1 VTDGDGVISGRPRL
15 YGGVE
20 TGGTKVACLLG
31 SGPDDIVAETRFET
45 GSPEATV
52 AQIVAFFAA
61 HERPDAVGVGA
72 FGPIGVDPGA
82 ADWGVLGR
90 TPKPGWSGFGLGPE
104 LARRTGLAVALD
116 TDVNAAAL
124 GELRWGA
131 GVGCSSVAFLTV
143 GTGIGA
149 GFVVDGRPLHGLL
162 HPEAGHMRIPHSL
175 ARDPFPGACPFHG
188 DCWEGL
194 ASGAA
199 MAARWGVTGAELAPG
214 HPGWE
219 LEAEYLAAG
228 IANLVMI
235 VSPQR
240 FIVGGGVLGHPGLL
254 DLVRERVASLLAGY
268 LGTELLGAR
277 ISEYLVA
284 PGLGER
290 AGTLGALALALALV
304 AEESPRR

>member
-1 VTDGDGVISGRPRL
+1 VITGRPRL

-31 SGPDDIVAETRFET
+31 SGPDDIVAETRFAT
-45 GSPEATV
+45 GSPEQTI
-52 AQIVAFFAA
+52 AQIVAFFAGY
-61 HERPDAVGVGA
+61 ERPHAVGVGA

-82 ADWGVLGR
+82 ADWGVLGH
-90 TPKPGWSGFGLGPE
+90 TPKPGWSGVGLGPE
-104 LARRTGLAVALD
+104 LTRRTGLPVALD

-124 GELRWGA
+124 GEQRWGA

-162 HPEAGHMRIPHSL
+162 HPEAGHMRIPHAL

-199 MAARWGVTGAELAPG
+199 MAARWGVPGAALAAG
-214 HPGWE
+214 HPGWG
-219 LEAEYLAAG
+219 LEADYLAAG
-228 IANLVMI
+228 IANLVTI

-254 DLVRERVASLLAGY
+254 DLVRERVVSLLGGY
-268 LGTELLGAR
+268 LGAELLGER
-277 ISEYLVA
+277 ISEYLVP

-290 AGTLGALALALALV
+290 AGVLGALALV
-304 AEESPRR
+304 AEAAGATSRR